1 MFTYTLIKHT
11 HITAAVL
18 SLSLFLLRMGLEFS
32 GKPHWRK
39 TFLRWMPHAND
50 TLLLSAAVALVV
62 IGSWNPAVFHWLA
75 VKVAL
80 VFGYV
85 IAGFFALRQSMPQR
99 TRIIAALLAMVQVG
113 FIFYLA
119 IQKPTL

>member
-18 SLSLFLLRMGLEFS
+18 SISLFLLRMGMEFS
-32 GKPHWRK
+32 GKTHWRK

-50 TLLLSAAVALVV
+50 TLLLSAAIALVI

-75 VKVAL
+75 VKIGL

-85 IAGFFALRQSMPQR
+85 IAGFFALRQSASQR
-99 TRIIAALLAMVQVG
+99 TRMIASVLAIVQVG
-113 FIFYLA
+113 FILYLA
-119 IQKPTL
+119 IQKPAL